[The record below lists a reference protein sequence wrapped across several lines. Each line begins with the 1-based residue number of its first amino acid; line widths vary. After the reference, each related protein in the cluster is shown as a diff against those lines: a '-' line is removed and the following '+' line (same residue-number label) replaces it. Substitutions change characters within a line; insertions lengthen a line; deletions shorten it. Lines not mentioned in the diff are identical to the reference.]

1 MSILNIEKNIQ
12 KDLNWSYDKTH
23 VQVLQPA
30 FLKPVF
36 AMLDFGGKLLMFLL
50 AAIFIFNNTQPKLML
65 NLS

>member
-12 KDLNWSYDKTH
+12 KDLNWSYDKT
-23 VQVLQPA
+23 QVLQPA